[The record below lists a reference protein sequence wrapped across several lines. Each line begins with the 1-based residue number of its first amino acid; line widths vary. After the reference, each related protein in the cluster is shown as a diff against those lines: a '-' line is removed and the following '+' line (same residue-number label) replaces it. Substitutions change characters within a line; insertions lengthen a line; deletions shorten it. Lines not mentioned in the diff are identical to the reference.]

1 VPTKKEKQP
10 LSVTHP
16 ELAKEA
22 DGWDPSAVTMG
33 SNKKINWKCSKGHVW
48 ATSPNAR
55 TNNHLGCPVCSGY
68 KVLAGYNDLATT
80 FPEVAAEADGWD
92 PTEFIA
98 GSRKKMPWTCPK
110 GHKYL
115 SSITHRTRSQSGCSI
130 CSNTIVLPGYNDLAT
145 FFPDIGKQ
153 AEGWDP
159 TTVTAGS
166 NKKRKWKC
174 EDGHVWEST
183 PNLRTG
189 QNQGCSVC
197 ANMQLLKGYNDLAT
211 TFPEVAAEADG
222 WDPTELIAGSNK
234 RLAWKCSLGHR
245 FFAKLNNRTS
255 SMSKCP
261 VCSNKQLLVG
271 FNDFASRYPAL
282 ASEADGWDPS
292 TVFPGSHVKKKW
304 ICEKNHRYEASLNN
318 RTKPKGSTCPVCAN
332 IQVLSGY
339 NDLATTFPEVAAEAD
354 GWDPTKVLGGS
365 AAKKKWRCSMGHKYV
380 ATLHSRTTN
389 QTGCPSC
396 SVTGFDPNKDGW
408 LYFMEHER
416 FGYLQIG
423 ITNFPD
429 DRLKLHSKFG
439 WVLLQLRGP
448 MDGHLA
454 ANWETS
460 ILRMLRAKNAQMG
473 PGKAGINKI
482 SNADSKAFV
491 GTEMWLKESF
501 QANSINDLMRLTEEF
516 EGN

>member
-1 VPTKKEKQP
+1 MPTKKEKQP

-33 SNKKINWKCSKGHVW
+33 SNKKINWKCSKGHIW

-98 GSRKKMPWTCPK
+98 GSRKKMPWICPK
-110 GHKYL
+110 DHKYV

-130 CSNTIVLPGYNDLAT
+130 CSNTTVLPGYNDLAT

-174 EDGHVWEST
+174 EDGHIWEST
-183 PNLRTG
+183 PNMRTG

-222 WDPTELIAGSNK
+222 WDPT
-234 RLAWKCSLGHR
+234 
-245 FFAKLNNRTS
+245 
-255 SMSKCP
+255 
-261 VCSNKQLLVG
+261 
-271 FNDFASRYPAL
+271 
-282 ASEADGWDPS
+282 
-292 TVFPGSHVKKKW
+292 
-304 ICEKNHRYEASLNN
+304 
-318 RTKPKGSTCPVCAN
+318 
-332 IQVLSGY
+332 
-339 NDLATTFPEVAAEAD
+339 
-354 GWDPTKVLGGS
+354 KVIGGS
-365 AAKKKWRCSMGHKYV
+365 AAKKKWRCSVGHKYV

-408 LYFMEHER
+408 LYFMEHES

-439 WVLLQLRGP
+439 WTLLQLRGP
-448 MDGHLA
+448 MDGHLT

-460 ILRMLRAKNAQMG
+460 ILRMLRARNAQMG
-473 PGKAGINKI
+473 PGKADINKT
-482 SNADSKAFV
+482 SKADSKAFV
-491 GTEMWLKESF
+491 GTEMWLKASF
-501 QANSINDLMRLTEEF
+501 QANSINELMRLTEEF